1 MKKFLSLILLMAV
14 TVAVATAQF
23 SSILPLKTGDT
34 VVNTA
39 SVSHVLSFTGGYS
52 GVVIQPIITK
62 ISGTVGGTAILSE
75 SLDATN
81 YVPVDTISLSNV
93 ATNSG
98 IFRVTAPTSVY
109 YKITVTGTG
118 TMSAQVRIRYVARKY
133 QQE

>member
-1 MKKFLSLILLMAV
+1 MLMAV

-23 SSILPLKTGDT
+23 SSILPLKAGDT

-39 SVSHVLSFTGGYS
+39 SVTHVLSFTGGYS
-52 GVVIQPIITK
+52 GVVIQPVITK

-81 YVPVDTISLSNV
+81 YVPVDTIALSNQT
-93 ATNSG
+93 TNTG
-98 IFRVTAPTSVY
+98 IFRVTAPVAVY

-118 TMSAQVRIRYVARKY
+118 TMSAQVRLRYVARAY
-133 QQE
+133 QRE